1 MTCLNDETKSA
12 LISEIAASD
21 IPQKSAE
28 ELSEF
33 IEKMPKC
40 TTDEVPTGRR
50 GKRPLSKYNLFMKGC
65 LGGEN
70 RKPMADCV
78 ILWRKLKAEKKG
90 S

>member
-1 MTCLNDETKSA
+1 MVCLNNETKSA

-40 TTDEVPTGRR
+40 TTDEVPTGRK
-50 GKRPLSKYNLFMKGC
+50 GKRPLSKYNLHMSQCAKGTGRSFKQCIEIWRQMKKEKA
-65 LGGEN
+65 GG
-70 RKPMADCV
+70 
-78 ILWRKLKAEKKG
+78 
-90 S
+90 